1 MTESHTSKTD
11 SKTRKLTIVQHN
23 VQSWNTNRHTL
34 TNIYNDIDPDVILLN
49 ETSVLQDERLTIFNY
64 NIYRTNQS
72 NERHSGA
79 AIAIRRNLTAKVDDD
94 FYQDFLTATI
104 ETAQGPVTLAT
115 GYIPPRTKYINTADL
130 HKIFNRRHPV
140 YLLADLNAYHRHFD
154 YNSDSLRGKQ
164 IVTIINT
171 HDIQYLGPHFK
182 TRTTGQTR
190 RSPDIVLANDRAYL
204 NIHLKPGPLTPSD
217 HAPIIAKISYDPIQ
231 IPITTRF
238 QFSKTN
244 WTDYKDILSNFT
256 PDTSRHETLEDID
269 KHIKTFNDKI
279 LDATKQTTPLLTH
292 RTIPGIQPNRQIKRL
307 QQTHNNLMTLI
318 ETLGTTPE
326 RYRQLCDIRN
336 QLKDEYNRLNS
347 KTWDSI
353 IDKIDTIGDAKA
365 FFHSIRRM
373 TGNPTMTSPFL
384 RHNGQTLNRP
394 QDQEPIYRQYWQ
406 TIFSADDPD
415 DNEFDYEHIET
426 IEDIVS
432 NRIDQIT
439 PYNHG
444 DLTRLNQTCPP
455 ITIDDVKDKIRQ
467 MKHKAPGPN
476 GLTALQL
483 KQLPDNMI
491 KYLTHIFNQTLS
503 AGYFPDD
510 YKHATMVLI
519 PKGDGTTI
527 KDRRPI
533 SLLNLDGKILD
544 RIIND
549 RLTAHLRHNEL
560 NNDRQHGFTHK
571 RGTQTAIM
579 TFHETISKELGQKHK
594 VDVVCRDVSKAFDR
608 IWHTGLKY
616 KLTETN
622 LHDCYKR
629 TLCDFVMDRTAR
641 IKIEGHTGQT
651 IELET
656 GVPQGACL
664 SPTLFNFY
672 VRDLPDPL
680 PNTDYIQYADD
691 ITQIIAAPGNHK
703 VIGHNT
709 THAIRQLNDY
719 ENKWKIQTNI
729 DKFSTINIAR
739 QKTDTLTINEN
750 DLTYKRNAKILGL
763 TFNNRGPSKQSSI
776 RRAIA
781 RKTMHKLYRFKRLS
795 TYNKKRLY
803 LTIVRPQLLYPIIP
817 LNTASKT
824 SISKLQT
831 VQNLGLRFIENVRR
845 IDRIPSWTLHRTH
858 DIPPINQYLHDRSI
872 KTWKQLDAN
881 NPDIYNKI
889 KPTDEDR
896 HKRHIYFQCSYR
908 TDNDARPAPTFT

>member
-1 MTESHTSKTD
+1 METY
-11 SKTRKLTIVQHN
+11 KTRKLTILQHN
-23 VQSWNTNRHTL
+23 VRSWNTNRHTL
-34 TNIYNDIDPDVILLN
+34 TNIYNDIDPDIILLN
-49 ETSVLQDERLTIFNY
+49 ETSVLQDERMTIFNY
-64 NIYRTNQS
+64 NIYRTNKT

-79 AIAIRRNLTAKVDDD
+79 AIAVRRNLTAKVDDD

-115 GYIPPRTKYINTADL
+115 GYIPPRLNFINTADL
-130 HKIFNRRHPV
+130 YKIFNRQHPV

-164 IVTIINT
+164 IVTMTQT
-171 HDIQYLGPHFK
+171 HNIQYLGPHFK

-190 RSPDIVLANDRAYL
+190 RTPDIVLANDRAYL
-204 NIHLKPGPLTPSD
+204 NIDLKHGPLTPSD
-217 HAPIIAKISYDPIQ
+217 HSPIIAKISYDPIQ
-231 IPITTRF
+231 IPINARF

-244 WTDYKDILSNFT
+244 WTDFNDILTNFT
-256 PDTSRHETLEDID
+256 PEITRHETLEDID
-269 KHIKTFNDKI
+269 EHVKTFNDKI
-279 LDATKQTTPLLTH
+279 LDATKRTTPLLTY
-292 RTIPGIQPNRQIKRL
+292 RTIPGIQPNGQIKRL
-307 QQTHNNLMTLI
+307 QKTHDNLMTLMD
-318 ETLGTTPE
+318 TLGTTPT
-326 RYRQLCDIRN
+326 RHRLLCDIRN
-336 QLKDEYNRLNS
+336 QLKDEYNRLYS
-347 KTWDSI
+347 KTWDTI

-373 TGNPTMTSPFL
+373 TGNQTTESPFL

-415 DNEFDYEHIET
+415 DNEFDYGHIET
-426 IEDIVS
+426 IEDAI
-432 NRIDQIT
+432 RDRLDQIT
-439 PYNHG
+439 PHNNG
-444 DLTRLNQTCPP
+444 DLTRLDQTCPP
-455 ITIDDVKDKIRQ
+455 ITTDEVNDKIRK

-483 KQLPDNMI
+483 KHLPDNMI
-491 KYLTHIFNQTLS
+491 QYLTNIYNQTLS

-510 YKHATMVLI
+510 YKHATMTLI
-519 PKGDGTTI
+519 PKGTGATI

-549 RLTAHLRHNEL
+549 RLTAHLKQNNL
-560 NNDRQHGFTHK
+560 TNDRQHGFTHG

-579 TFHETISKELGQKHK
+579 TFHETISKNLGQKHK
-594 VDVVCRDVSKAFDR
+594 VDIVCRDVSKAFDR

-629 TLCDFVMDRTAR
+629 LLCDFVMDRTAC
-641 IKIEGHTGQT
+641 IKIGRHIGQT

-672 VRDLPDPL
+672 VHDLPDPL

-691 ITQIIAAPGNHK
+691 ITQIIAAPGTYRS
-703 VIGHNT
+703 IGQNT
-709 THAIRQLNDY
+709 THAIGQINDY
-719 ENKWKIQTNI
+719 ENKWKIQTNL

-739 QKTDTLTINEN
+739 LKTDDLTINDN
-750 DLTYKRNAKILGL
+750 DLPYKRNAKVLGL
-763 TFNNRGPSKQSSI
+763 TFNSRGLTKQVDI

-781 RKTMHKLYRFKRLS
+781 RKTQHRLYRFRRLS
-795 TYNKKRLY
+795 THNKRRLY
-803 LTIVRPQLLYPIIP
+803 MTIVRPQLLYPIIP
-817 LNTASKT
+817 LNTVSKT
-824 SISKLQT
+824 AISKLQT
-831 VQNLGLRFIENVRR
+831 IQNAGLRFIEDVRL
-845 IDRIPSWTLHRTH
+845 IDKIPSWTLHQRH

-881 NPDIYNKI
+881 NPDIYNSI

-896 HKRHIYFQCSYR
+896 NNRHLYFPCSYR
-908 TDNDARPAPTFT
+908 TDDDERPHPSFT